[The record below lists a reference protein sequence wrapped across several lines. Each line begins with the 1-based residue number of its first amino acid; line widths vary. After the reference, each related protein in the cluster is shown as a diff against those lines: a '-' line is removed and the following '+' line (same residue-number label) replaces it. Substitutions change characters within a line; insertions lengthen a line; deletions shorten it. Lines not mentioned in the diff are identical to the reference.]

1 MLLEFA
7 LHDRNLFIGTKH
19 MNSVHYLRDKVAIV
33 GWSCR
38 LPGASTVNQL
48 WELLLDGKCTVT
60 EVPEDR
66 FVKERF
72 GHPRKQEKGKSYT
85 WAAGVLDDLWGFDP
99 TVFGISPREAL
110 QLDPQ
115 QRLLLQMT
123 WEALED
129 AGIRPSSLVGS
140 ETGVFVG
147 GSQSDYGQMFFA
159 DHAIADSQFATGT
172 ALAILSNRISYAF
185 DFRGPSVTV
194 DTACSSSLVALHQ
207 AIEALRSGRIDTAIV
222 AGINAISSP
231 AAFIAFSQASMLSQ
245 TGRCHA
251 FSDDADGFVR
261 AEGGVVLVLRNA
273 SHAKASLNPIHGFVL
288 ATDVNSDGRTNGISL
303 PSMEAQESLLK
314 RVYAR
319 ADVRSDQLAFVEA
332 HGTGTQAGDPIEAT
346 ALGRALGVSRSA
358 PLPIGSIKTN
368 IGHLE
373 PASGLAGMLKAILA
387 LNHGLLPKSLHYRQ
401 PNPHINFNN
410 LRLKV
415 CSEPLLLDPKQN
427 KLAGVNSFGF
437 GGTNAHT
444 IVEGGVALKPI
455 ASSPVAEHE
464 GGLFFV
470 SAETKAALRELAGS
484 YASDLLQAS
493 NRDTANLAS
502 GIAYRR
508 QHMSERIVVCSTDS
522 KDVSAA
528 LNDYVAAN
536 ESDLLVTGT
545 AVAAD
550 APVAFV
556 YSGNGSQFPGMGR
569 AAYRNNKVFRESF
582 DKVEPLFAQLSGW
595 SLKEAMFGDD
605 LEERLKYTSVAQPL
619 IFAIQYAATEALKA
633 CGLQPSVVL
642 GHSIGEVAAATAAGA
657 LDLKTA
663 VKVIFYRS
671 KHQELVR
678 FAGRMAVAITPEENA
693 AEIIAGIEGLEIAAV
708 NSPRAVTL
716 AGTDKALKQFKAVAA
731 AKRIAMVEMDLDY
744 PFHTRLLDAIEQP
757 LIGDLKGIQ
766 PRDAAT
772 PFMSTV
778 TGVAMPGVRLD
789 ATYWW
794 RNIRKP
800 VNFAGAVRAAAKLG
814 ARCFVEIGPSGTLTR
829 HIENTLESEPFAVAK
844 LSVLEKRDS
853 DVDPFVKAV
862 AKAMVFGARV
872 ELPTV
877 FGENPGPGVSLPL
890 YPWQQVPFRFAA
902 SVEAVGSQ
910 TDIHPLLGYR
920 LNADVLEWRSQID
933 THQYPEFADH
943 KLADQTIFPGMG
955 YLEIAFAAATR
966 WLKGER
972 FIIADCEI
980 LRPLDLSNGET
991 RELMTRISPGS
1002 STIELFS
1009 RPRLSQAAWLL
1020 HTRSKIVR
1028 TNATSEHVPA
1038 VLPPVSQIVPHD
1050 ELYFMGR
1057 VTGLNYGQEFRLVR
1071 EARVHGERMISVTL
1085 TPPKSDQSPYL
1096 ADPVRFDACL
1106 HGMLTT
1112 FPGLEAERRGVT
1124 YVPIRV
1130 DEAELYK
1137 PGGVPARAEMEVLSK
1152 SERSMLTNFTIYDA
1166 ENHVVAVL
1174 RGARCHAIPLRRARA
1189 IRDTG
1194 VVESMRYVTGEVS
1207 GVRGV
1212 DVHPAD
1218 VLAAAS
1224 AIGVDQASDGGHAE
1238 SMLLIEGWATAAAHE
1253 IARAFATKGR
1263 LNVDL
1268 LVEAERLQ
1276 PDHKPWLHNL
1286 MIQLE
1291 GAGLA
1296 REEGTGVWKVLPD
1309 SSLPKSVNVVKSLAV
1324 EQPQRAAEILIAG
1337 AISGL
1342 AAEIKKIGRL
1352 SDVKVIAPAVVEF
1365 YEYVSK
1371 ETRDA
1376 SETLW
1381 KLLSHTENLWPQRR
1395 VLRVLQIGDAPL
1407 ADLIAAA
1414 KPNSV
1419 EITLLESAAGSL
1431 DRARRRLSPFANIN
1445 ILDVAAQSPHGSF
1458 DLIVSAHGL
1467 YRLPASITIDGLR
1480 NLLAPGGLF
1489 AAIEPN
1495 PSLFKDLA
1503 FGFDPAWFAKSVE
1516 GFPIGALQ
1524 EAKLWSN
1531 DLKRAAFDDVR
1542 TQAIRYGDE
1551 TGTLLVASA
1560 AAATEEAASR
1570 DAAADTKRTKV
1581 LVSGCAELLELLP
1594 ENDELSVISTG
1605 RDMNEYDLVKPDAV
1619 IFESAG
1625 SDAASTAERIADR
1638 CLEIKQCAERMTNTP
1653 AALWLLFSGARPDG
1667 QQADPV
1673 ETAAWAFSRV
1683 LANEFQKLDVRRVD
1697 IAKGTDPKHAARI
1710 LSQLVIRGTDETEFQ
1725 IDDSGVRVVRFQELG
1740 NLPIQTKGPK
1750 LTGAN
1755 LVRQMRSGSRMAWE
1769 PARRSEI
1776 GPDEVE
1782 IAVEA
1787 TGLNFRDL
1795 MWVLGLLPDD
1805 MLENGYTGPALGL
1818 ECAGN
1823 VSRIGSNVKGIKV
1836 GERVVAMAP
1845 SAFSTHAV
1853 VAGER
1858 VARIPRQLSYEAAA
1872 TIPVAFLTA
1881 YYSLV
1886 TLAKLK
1892 RGEWVLIHGAAGG
1905 VGLAA
1910 IQVAQKKGARIIATA
1925 GSVAKRAMLRSMGVE
1940 HVLDSRAVNITEDV
1954 RKLARE
1960 GVDVVLNSLA
1970 GEAMERSIAC
1980 LRPFGRFVELGKRDY
1995 VSNTHI
2001 GLRPFR
2007 RNLSYF
2013 GVDVDQL
2020 TGEHRALGEKVF
2032 IEVMKH
2038 FEKGAYNPLPHSVF
2052 TAADVADAFE
2062 LMQRS
2067 HHVGKIVVQP
2077 PKPQDLKSRP
2087 QPFAISAGG
2096 THVVTGAFGGFGLE
2110 TAKWLVDRGARN
2122 LVLVGR
2128 RIAASLEARQ
2138 VLERFKR
2145 EGVNVLAA
2153 ACDVSDAMSVQKLF
2167 EKIDAS
2173 MPPVSGVIH
2182 SAMVL
2187 DDAII
2192 PNLDRER
2199 FMNVLN
2205 PKVLGADNLDAVTR
2219 HRNLDYFVMF
2229 SSVTTSMGN
2238 PGQGN
2243 YVAANAYMEGLAR
2256 TRRAAGLPAL
2266 AIGWGP
2272 ILDVGVLARN
2282 EKLQQNLK
2290 KVMGVS
2296 GLRAREALE
2305 LMQRALSYAPLHP
2318 DAAVMTI
2325 SPNDGVFSSDLLP
2338 VLKSPTYAR
2347 LTREGRAADGGAA
2360 QIDVNALLKSEGVD
2374 NARFKI
2380 SDIIVSHLARVLHAP
2395 EEDISRT
2402 RPLADIGLDSLMAL
2416 ELVSGLEQ
2424 TFGIDVPLSTS
2435 AGTLTVVG
2443 IADAILS
2450 DAQGGQEEDGDTAVA
2465 KFAESH
2471 LAAASTDKIAIAQK
2485 MVKDSGLRSSGFQ

>member
-1 MLLEFA
+1 
-7 LHDRNLFIGTKH
+7 
-19 MNSVHYLRDKVAIV
+19 MNSVHYLRDKIAIV

-38 LPGASTVNQL
+38 LPGATTVNQL
-48 WELLLDGKCTVT
+48 WELLLDGRCTVT

-66 FVKERF
+66 FLKERF

-185 DFRGPSVTV
+185 DFRGPSLTV

-207 AIEALRSGRIDTAIV
+207 AMDALRSGRIDTAIV

-231 AAFIAFSQASMLSQ
+231 AAFIAFSQASMLSP

-273 SHAKASLNPIHGFVL
+273 SQAKADLNPIHGFVH

-303 PSMEAQESLLK
+303 PSIEAQEALLK
-314 RVYAR
+314 RIYTR
-319 ADVRSDQLAFVEA
+319 ADVPSDQLAFVEA

-346 ALGRALGVSRSA
+346 ALGRALGANRST

-373 PASGLAGMLKAILA
+373 PASGLAGILKAILA
-387 LNHGLLPKSLHYRQ
+387 LNHGLLPKSLHYRK
-401 PNPHINFNN
+401 PSPHIDFDD
-410 LRLKV
+410 LRLRV
-415 CSEPLLLDPKQN
+415 CAEPLLLDVQH

-437 GGTNAHT
+437 GGTNAHA
-444 IVEGGVALKPI
+444 IVEGGVSRRPI
-455 ASSPVAEHE
+455 ANSAVTKRE

-484 YASDLLQAS
+484 HASGVLQDS
-493 NRDTANLAS
+493 NRDVSNLAS

-522 KDVSAA
+522 NDVSGA
-528 LNDYVAAN
+528 LDDYTNAREN
-536 ESDLLVTGT
+536 SLLVTG
-545 AVAAD
+545 AVVAND

-569 AAYRNNKVFRESF
+569 AAYNKNRVFRECF
-582 DKVEPLFAQLSGW
+582 DEVDRYFSALSGW

-605 LEERLKYTSVAQPL
+605 LEDRLGYTSVAQPL
-619 IFAIQYAATEALKA
+619 IFGIQYAATEALKA
-633 CGLQPSVVL
+633 SGLRPAVVL

-678 FAGRMAVAITPEENA
+678 FAGRMAVAVTPEENA
-693 AEIIAGIEGLEIAAV
+693 AAIIADIEGIEIAAV

-716 AGTDKALKQFKAVAA
+716 AGTDEALQKFKQVAA
-731 AKRIAMVEMDLDY
+731 AKRIAMVELDLDY
-744 PFHTRLLDAIEQP
+744 PFHTKLLDAIQQP
-757 LIGDLKGIQ
+757 LVSDLAGIQ
-766 PRDAAT
+766 PRDATT

-778 TGVAMPGVRLD
+778 TGVAMPGSRLN
-789 ATYWW
+789 ANYWW
-794 RNIRKP
+794 QNIRKP

-829 HIENTLESEPFAVAK
+829 HIENTLEAEPFSVAK
-844 LSVLEKRDS
+844 LSVLEKQDS
-853 DVDPFVKAV
+853 EVDPFVKAV
-862 AKAMVFGARV
+862 AKALVFGARV
-872 ELPTV
+872 ELPTL
-877 FGENPGPGVSLPL
+877 FGENPGPGVLLPL
-890 YPWQQVPFRFAA
+890 YPWQQVPYRFAP
-902 SVEAVGSQ
+902 SVEAVGAQ

-920 LNADVLEWRSQID
+920 LNADMLEWRSQID
-933 THQYPEFADH
+933 TERFPAFSDH

-966 WLKGER
+966 WLKDER

-1028 TNATSEHVPA
+1028 ASAAAAPRRFEIPA
-1038 VLPPVSQIVPHD
+1038 VTQSVPH
-1050 ELYFMGR
+1050 EKLYEMGA
-1057 VTGLNYGQEFRLVR
+1057 VTGLNYGPEFSLVQEAKL
-1071 EARVHGERMISVTL
+1071 HGDRFISVSL
-1085 TPPKSDQSPYL
+1085 LPSNAESSPYL

-1112 FPGLEAERRGVT
+1112 FPGLEAEQRGIT

-1130 DEAELYK
+1130 DEAELFK
-1137 PGGVPARAEMEVLSK
+1137 PGAVPDRAEMEILTK
-1152 SERSMLTNFTIYDA
+1152 SERSMLANFTIYDA
-1166 ENHVVAVL
+1166 HNDVIATL
-1174 RGARCHAIPLRRARA
+1174 RGARCHAIPLRRTRA
-1189 IRDTG
+1189 ILDTA
-1194 VVESMRYVTGEVS
+1194 VVESMRYISGELS
-1207 GVRGV
+1207 GERGIGATPE
-1212 DVHPAD
+1212 D
-1218 VLAAAS
+1218 LLAS
-1224 AIGVDQASDGGHAE
+1224 AKESGNLNAEPAQDAALLVD
-1238 SMLLIEGWATAAAHE
+1238 GWATAAAYE
-1253 IARAFATKGR
+1253 IARAFAARNGSIDVER
-1263 LNVDL
+1263 
-1268 LVEAERLQ
+1268 LVESERLK
-1276 PDHKPWLHNL
+1276 PDHKQWLHNL
-1286 MIQLE
+1286 LIQLE
-1291 GAGLA
+1291 GARLA
-1296 REEGTGVWKVLPD
+1296 ENDAGVWKVLPD
-1309 SSLPKSVNVVKSLAV
+1309 KSLPKSIDIVSSLG
-1324 EQPQRAAEILIAG
+1324 EEHPRLAAELLIAG
-1337 AISGL
+1337 AISRLPGD
-1342 AAEIKKIGRL
+1342 IKRRGTLGEARMIT
-1352 SDVKVIAPAVVEF
+1352 PAVTEF
-1365 YEYVSK
+1365 YDYASNA
-1371 ETRDA
+1371 TRAA
-1376 SETLW
+1376 SETLGRALA
-1381 KLLSHTENLWPQRR
+1381 KTMDKRPGKRT
-1395 VLRVLQIGDAPL
+1395 LRVLQLCDAPL
-1407 ADLIAAA
+1407 AELIASG
-1414 KPNSV
+1414 NTG
-1419 EITLLESAAGSL
+1419 IDLYLLEEAAGSL
-1431 DRARRRLSPFANIN
+1431 DRARRRLSPLANVTV
-1445 ILDVAAQSPHGSF
+1445 LDAASQSPAGTF

-1467 YRLPASITIDGLR
+1467 HRLPASVTLEGLR
-1480 NLLAPGGLF
+1480 SLLAPGGVF
-1489 AAIEPN
+1489 AAIEPL
-1495 PSLFKDLA
+1495 PSLFKDIA
-1503 FGFDPAWFAKSVE
+1503 FGFNPDWFAKSVE

-1524 EAKLWSN
+1524 SAEHWLN
-1531 DLKRAAFDDVR
+1531 DLKRAGFDGACVEP
-1542 TQAIRYGDE
+1542 IGYGDE
-1551 TGTLLVASA
+1551 VGSLLVATA
-1560 AAATEEAASR
+1560 TAATETA
-1570 DAAADTKRTKV
+1570 DAGSGRKKV
-1581 LVSGCAELLELLP
+1581 LVAAGEKIAEHLAFDPALEI
-1594 ENDELSVISTG
+1594 VATG
-1605 RDMNEYDLVKPDAV
+1605 RDLSEYDLVAPDAV
-1619 IFESAG
+1619 VFETAISSG
-1625 SDAASTAERIADR
+1625 SSNSTVIADR
-1638 CLEIKQCAERMTNTP
+1638 CLELKQCAERMANAP
-1653 AALWLLFSGARPDG
+1653 ATLWLIFSGARADDRH
-1667 QQADPV
+1667 ADPI
-1673 ETAAWAFSRV
+1673 ETAVWAFSRV

-1697 IAKGTDPKHAARI
+1697 IAKGTDPEKATAALAKLI
-1710 LSQLVIRGTDETEFQ
+1710 ASTTEETEFQ
-1725 IDDSGVRVVRFQELG
+1725 IDAAGVRVLRFQELV
-1740 NLPIQTKGPK
+1740 NLPIKPSGPK
-1750 LTGAN
+1750 LTGAK
-1755 LVRQMRSGSRMAWE
+1755 LVRQVRSQARMAWQ
-1769 PARRSEI
+1769 PARRGEL
-1776 GPDEVE
+1776 GPDDVE

-1795 MWVLGLLPDD
+1795 MWVMGLLPDD

-1818 ECAGN
+1818 ECAGS
-1823 VSRIGSNVKGIKV
+1823 VSRVGQNVKTVKP
-1836 GERVVAMAP
+1836 GERVLAMAP
-1845 SAFSTHAV
+1845 FAFSTHAI
-1853 VAGER
+1853 VAAER
-1858 VARIPRQLSYEAAA
+1858 VARIPEGLSYEGAA

-1881 YYSLV
+1881 YYGLV
-1886 TLAKLK
+1886 TLAKIK
-1892 RGEWVLIHGAAGG
+1892 RNEWVLIHGAAGG

-1910 IQVAQKKGARIIATA
+1910 IQVARNKGAKIIATA
-1925 GSVAKRAMLRSMGVE
+1925 GSVAKRDMLRSLGIV

-1954 RKLARE
+1954 RKIAPQ

-1970 GEAMERSIAC
+1970 GDAMERSIAC

-2020 TGEHRALGEKVF
+2020 TGEHRELGEKVF
-2032 IEVMKH
+2032 REVMKQ
-2038 FEKGAYNPLPHSVF
+2038 FAKGVYKPLPHSVF
-2052 TAADVADAFE
+2052 AAADVADAFE

-2067 HHVGKIVVQP
+2067 HHIGKIVVQP
-2077 PKPQDLKSRP
+2077 PKIQELKVTP
-2087 QPFAISAGG
+2087 QPFAISATG
-2096 THVVTGAFGGFGLE
+2096 THVITGAFGGFGLE
-2110 TAKWLVDRGARN
+2110 TAKWLADRGARY
-2122 LVLVGR
+2122 LVMVGR
-2128 RIAASLEARQ
+2128 RDVRTPEVQ
-2138 VLERFKR
+2138 K
-2145 EGVNVLAA
+2145 VLAALKNAGAKVLTA
-2153 ACDVSDAMSVQKLF
+2153 ACDVSDALSVQKLF
-2167 EKIDAS
+2167 EKIDAG
-2173 MPPVSGVIH
+2173 MPPVAGIIH

-2192 PNLDRER
+2192 PNLDFER
-2199 FMNVLN
+2199 FVSVLN

-2219 HRNLDYFVMF
+2219 DRKLEYFVMF

-2256 TRRAAGLPAL
+2256 KRRADGLPAL

-2296 GLRAREALE
+2296 GLRAREGLE
-2305 LMQRALSYAPLHP
+2305 LMHHALSYAPLHP

-2325 SPNDGVFSSDLLP
+2325 SPNDGGFSSDLLP

-2347 LTREGRAADGGAA
+2347 LTRGGRAADGGAA
-2360 QIDVNALLKSEGVD
+2360 QIDVKALLKAEGTD
-2374 NARFKI
+2374 KARVKI
-2380 SDIIVSHLARVLHAP
+2380 SGIIVTHLARVLHAP

-2424 TFGIDVPLSTS
+2424 TFGISIPLSAS

-2443 IADAILS
+2443 IAEAILS
-2450 DAQGGQEEDGDTAVA
+2450 DAAGGEQEAGEEAGVA

-2471 LAAASTDKIAIAQK
+2471 LTATSAEKIAIAQK
-2485 MVKDSGLRSSGFQ
+2485 MVKDSSVRSAGSK